1 MVFNKPILRFGEL
14 RSQLGSTPSMLAKV
28 AAAYSQQ
35 RVSPMFA
42 EKLMLVVTSVL
53 ECRYCNWM
61 HSELAIRFGVEP
73 SDIES
78 LLFGDYSVV
87 SEYERI
93 AVVYALNYSKTDG
106 QASTTELLSSFYP
119 KEVAEDIVWLVK
131 FVFLTNK
138 LGNTYDAF
146 LARLRGQGPKD
157 SSLLVEAAVVLTMTP
172 LYGSVA
178 MLTRKG
184 RNPYFSLDT

>member
-1 MVFNKPILRFGEL
+1 MLF
-14 RSQLGSTPSMLAKV
+14 RS
-28 AAAYSQQ
+28 
-35 RVSPMFA
+35 
-42 EKLMLVVTSVL
+42 
-53 ECRYCNWM
+53 
-61 HSELAIRFGVEP
+61 
-73 SDIES
+73 
-78 LLFGDYSVV
+78 
-87 SEYERI
+87 
-93 AVVYALNYSKTDG
+93 

>member
-1 MVFNKPILRFGEL
+1 
-14 RSQLGSTPSMLAKV
+14 
-28 AAAYSQQ
+28 
-35 RVSPMFA
+35 MFA

-78 LLFGDYSVV
+78 LLSGDYSVV